1 MEKDKKQIEKFSELR
16 PLRMED
22 NSGIHIILSSDT
34 NYEPHLWVTISSIID
49 TAKSKSNY
57 YIYILDG
64 GIKNKDAF
72 YSLISKDK
80 RFHIQFIDM
89 SNQFL
94 TSFESRHVSKAA
106 YYRLSIFKLF
116 KDFEK
121 VIYID
126 ADSYVLS
133 DIAELY
139 DLNITEGKG
148 NGKHN
153 RAIEIDIPKIVCLTP
168 YTIADGES
176 PKGRVGE
183 AESVLTHIRNSF
195 AHGNTYFF
203 ENGNVLFEDKD
214 MKGIITARIILKQ
227 QTLLDWISLIDKEQ
241 KFYVLH
247 SVSDD

>member
-1 MEKDKKQIEKFSELR
+1 MRIEIQSYKMSINQTKFTHEQVAIIWDFYVTKSIAESASQKRRISDYGHSQFPWKEMLTKAGITS
-16 PLRMED
+16 D
-22 NSGIHIILSSDT
+22 NVRILLA
-34 NYEPHLWVTISSIID
+34 NSI
-49 TAKSKSNY
+49 
-57 YIYILDG
+57 
-64 GIKNKDAF
+64 NKT
-72 YSLISKDK
+72 L
-80 RFHIQFIDM
+80 
-89 SNQFL
+89 
-94 TSFESRHVSKAA
+94 
-106 YYRLSIFKLF
+106 
-116 KDFEK
+116 
-121 VIYID
+121 
-126 ADSYVLS
+126 
-133 DIAELY
+133 ELY

-153 RAIEIDIPKIVCLTP
+153 RAIEIDTPKIVCLTP

-227 QTLLDWISLIDKEQ
+227 QTLLDWITLIDKEQ
-241 KFYVLH
+241 KFYVFH